1 MKKILITGAS
11 DGIGKALALMLDEK
25 GYKTYLFGRNP
36 EKLNS
41 LKLNNCLKKYAF
53 DLKDRD
59 KLNEALN
66 DIRLSGGVDI
76 LINNAGFNYKKEEVK
91 DAVQTEIQFTD
102 DTNVEDNKVKEGTNT
117 EEGTVVAVPSDN
129 VDNNTPEIFDP
140 DNMYNDYTRDDNN
153 DDAGYN
159 NNDDEGSLYS
169 NSKDILFSDEEIVIN
184 NYANNPTYNP
194 NGVVTVSKMDDYL
207 NMFPIEERALVAQ
220 NLENG
225 NVNYVCR

>member
-1 MKKILITGAS
+1 MNPDAIDGTRKSTRRTTRKKS
-11 DGIGKALALMLDEK
+11 DNKSKKETTTK
-25 GYKTYLFGRNP
+25 RGR
-36 EKLNS
+36 K
-41 LKLNNCLKKYAF
+41 
-53 DLKDRD
+53 
-59 KLNEALN
+59 
-66 DIRLSGGVDI
+66 
-76 LINNAGFNYKKEEVK
+76 KKEEVK
-91 DAVQTEIQFTD
+91 DNIQTEIQFTD
-102 DTNVEDNKVKEGTNT
+102 DTNADNNEVKEGTNT
-117 EEGTVVAVPSDN
+117 EEGTVVAVAQD
-129 VDNNTPEIFDP
+129 DGAEIFDP

-153 DDAGYN
+153 DDTGYD